1 MAGGNSVDIKA
12 LETALGQVTS
22 TFRSLSDKMDA
33 STNVLDAIK
42 DILGDTNA
50 NIAKNTSGK
59 STAAKKKS
67 TASGQQMSK
76 TSASS
81 KPIIDNLLSANSSIT
96 KLDKTMSNVI
106 KELQRFSQNIQGGI
120 RLPSSVSNAPK
131 NVATDTSAFGDIKTV
146 LNEIKDAIESF
157 HQTYAESE
165 GKTGDKGL
173 DEKIRQSRIEDRKE
187 SLEKRKFEKEIKQ
200 KGLNQA
206 LKDNPGLADYLKRQ
220 KKEEKNWEKFQNK
233 GKWKGQAMNL
243 AMGGLNSLATGNI
256 NSSAAIDSI
265 IGLVGGPWG
274 MLLKGLK
281 MGADIFNK
289 EESFGRDY
297 ARTYG
302 GGKYGKQQF
311 MRQSAAFRNSQ
322 PIKYGYTAEDYYNG
336 AVNFSEGTG
345 REVYRQT
352 NANIK
357 SAIDMKRMGIE
368 GDTLG
373 MFDTFGRSLQST
385 DEYFSKLYGKAG
397 SKGLSFKKMTD
408 AIKSNLKMAQTYTFS
423 KGVDGLQKMAETS
436 TRLKY
441 NMSEVAR
448 FAEKV
453 NTVEGAIKTAANLS
467 VLGGDFAQFS
477 NPMGLLYEGLND
489 MEGLNDRMVKMF
501 SDKAYFDKGKGQ
513 IEISSFD
520 RRRMRS
526 AAEAMGVNPNEMM
539 NIAMNKARENIVEKA
554 AGGKYSGNTLDY
566 IKNLAQINKN
576 GQAYIA
582 DTQGLVGKKGEEILL
597 SDPRFAKLLPSLE
610 EESKRK
616 DNKENAGLGDVFVQ
630 TQTIYDFLDNNL
642 KGVSGKLGA
651 LVSKIVGSGGMT
663 ASEKA
668 YFANVRDNDPE
679 KWAEL
684 MRRYGSRS
692 AIKGALSRGELSKEV
707 NEYVGGESNAEFINK
722 DYKRHIGSGG
732 KKEKRRFA
740 EDVKNKKYD
749 KEREEYFKRTEDN
762 DDISTH
768 HVGLSNSNFNEH
780 FAKILR
786 GESVLNRRGTDLLG
800 RSNVRILNSGQNPY
814 TTAFDRL
821 RNRATAD
828 YLNTLSVSPSIA
840 QRFNQSQQGQQK
852 IAFEPITL
860 TINGQFNV
868 NSGNQFR
875 NIPIDDIDTRALKK
889 AILDTVTENIPTI
902 MRKANILNDR
912 GYDMEHDKFRGA
924 IQGSY
929 V

>member
-81 KPIIDNLLSANSSIT
+81 KPIIDNLLSTNRSIT
-96 KLDKTMSNVI
+96 KLDGTINKI
-106 KELQRFSQNIQGGI
+106 IQELRSFNQNIQGGI
-120 RLPSSVSNAPK
+120 KLPNALSNGPK
-131 NVATDTSAFGDIKTV
+131 NADVSSSGFQDVKETLDAIKEELALFHKDVVEKRDTASETSVPELNKRLSTLKEEKKKQDGWLKSARDKIESGK
-146 LNEIKDAIESF
+146 IKDLNQQEKEAL
-157 HQTYAESE
+157 ESE
-165 GKTGDKGL
+165 
-173 DEKIRQSRIEDRKE
+173 R
-187 SLEKRKFEKEIKQ
+187 
-200 KGLNQA
+200 
-206 LKDNPGLADYLKRQ
+206 KRQ
-220 KKEEKNWEKFQNK
+220 KNWEKYQNK
-233 GKWKGQAMNL
+233 GKLGGQVANL
-243 AMGGLNSLATGNI
+243 AMNGLGSIATGNV
-256 NSSAAIDSI
+256 NSSAAIDSV

-441 NMSEVAR
+441 NMSEVSK

-477 NPMGLLYEGLND
+477 NPMGLLYESLND

-501 SDKAYFDKGKGQ
+501 SDKAYFDKDKGQ

-520 RRRMRS
+520 RRQMRS
-526 AAEAMGVNPNEMM
+526 AAEAMGVDPNEMM

-554 AGGKYSGNTLDY
+554 AGGKYSEDTLDY
-566 IKNLAQINKN
+566 IRNLAQINKN

-651 LVSKIVGSGGMT
+651 LVSKIVGNGGMT

-684 MRRYGSRS
+684 MRRYGSKS

-821 RNRATAD
+821 RNRAAAD